1 MCRGPQAG
9 GVDVVLNAL
18 TSPGMVA
25 ASLSALRR
33 GGRFVEIAK
42 RGIWSA
48 AATAASRLDVSFQ
61 LVAIDF
67 LSGSAVG
74 RGMRRMSAAMAQG
87 SLCPL
92 PVLDQSMTNVQ
103 TAMRLMS
110 QV

>member
-1 MCRGPQAG
+1 MG
-9 GVDVVLNAL
+9 GVDVILNAL

-25 ASLSALRR
+25 ASISTLRH

-48 AATAASRLDVSFQ
+48 AATCTSRPDVSFQ

-67 LSGSAVG
+67 LSPSAVG
-74 RGMRRMSAAMAQG
+74 QDMLRVSTAAVKG
-87 SLCPL
+87 LLCPL
-92 PVLDQSMTNVQ
+92 PVLEYGMVDVQ
-103 TAMRLMS
+103 AAMRIMS

>member
-1 MCRGPQAG
+1 M
-9 GVDVVLNAL
+9 VLNAL

-48 AATAASRLDVSFQ
+48 AAVAASRPDVSFQ

-67 LSGSAVG
+67 LSASAIG
-74 RGMRRMSAAMAQG
+74 GGMRRISAAVAQG
-87 SLCPL
+87 LLCPL
-92 PVLDQSMTNVQ
+92 PVLDHSMADVQ
-103 TAMRLMS
+103 TSMRLMS
-110 QV
+110 QVCFSSA